1 MYYQN
6 KTKDELIE
14 ELKLLKK
21 QLESNDLSVEGK
33 FMDVF
38 EYSMSGISITTPD
51 GIRITNKA
59 YCNIFGYTEDELIR
73 TTWQD
78 LTYPDDIEESQKYI
92 DDLYAGLIDY
102 AKWDKRYLHKDG
114 KIIWAEISAIVRRN
128 ESGELLYLM
137 TIINDITRR
146 KEAEDS
152 LKRSEELFRI
162 FMLNLPAAVFIK
174 DDKSNLVYGNQFLMD
189 LFGWNDAA
197 GKNTA
202 DLLPPEMAEAMIA
215 DDKRVVESGPE
226 VIHEKVTDIN
236 GSDFYFETHKFPFH
250 VGEKV
255 MLGAISVNE
264 TSRVILEMNLAESEE
279 RFKLLLNS
287 AGEAIYGLDIN
298 GNCTYCNQTCIN
310 QLGFK
315 SAEDLLGRNMHNLIH
330 HKHND
335 GTHYDVHDCAIFKAF
350 QTGQKAHFDDE
361 VLWRADGSSFPVE
374 YWSYPQIRNGEIIG
388 AVVTF
393 LDITERIKILD
404 SLMQSELQLR
414 ELVATKDKF
423 FSIIAHDLKTPF
435 SSILGF
441 SDLMIEKVKNKDY
454 DVVEKYAEII
464 QTSANRADALL
475 TNLLEWSRAQL
486 GRMEYNPE
494 HVDLCELF
502 KDSVNMISDFAQQK
516 SVTLSTDLPKFA
528 LAYIDKT
535 MINSVLRNLIT
546 NAIKF
551 SFPGGVVNI
560 ILNADKKDFI
570 ISVKDNGVGIKA
582 EDVNKLFR
590 IDESITTKGTLNETG
605 TGLGLILCKEFV
617 EKNNGKIW
625 LQSEPGKGSVF
636 TFTLPK
642 I

>member
-1 MYYQN
+1 MDYQK
-6 KTKDELIE
+6 KTRDELIRE
-14 ELKLLKK
+14 IRFLKN
-21 QLESNDLSVEGK
+21 QLESNDISVDGK
-33 FMDVF
+33 FMDIF
-38 EYSMSGISITTPD
+38 EYSMSGISITTND
-51 GIRITNKA
+51 GLRITNKA

-73 TTWQD
+73 MTWQD

-92 DDLYAGLIDY
+92 DDLYSGLIDY

-114 KIIWAEISAIVRRN
+114 RIVWAEITATVRRN
-128 ESGELLYLM
+128 ETGELLYLL
-137 TIINDITRR
+137 TIVNDITRR

-174 DDKSNLVYGNQFLMD
+174 DDKSKLVYANQYLFD
-189 LFGWNDAA
+189 LFGWKDAV
-197 GKNTA
+197 GKNTS
-202 DLLPPEMAEAMIA
+202 DLLPPDMAEAMIA
-215 DDKRVVESGPE
+215 DDKRIIENGPE

-236 GSDFYFETHKFPFH
+236 SVDHYFETHKFPFH

-264 TSRVILEMNLAESEE
+264 TSRVISEMNLAESEE

-287 AGEAIYGLDIN
+287 AGEAIYGLDVN

-335 GTHYDVHDCAIFKAF
+335 GTHYDVHDCEIFKAF
-350 QTGQKAHFDDE
+350 QTGQRAHVDDE
-361 VLWRADGSSFPVE
+361 VFWRADGSSFPAE

-393 LDITERIKILD
+393 LDITERIKILET
-404 SLMQSELQLR
+404 LMQSELQLR

-435 SSILGF
+435 SSIIGF

-454 DVVEKYAEII
+454 EVVEKYAEII

-494 HVDLCELF
+494 HVDLCE
-502 KDSVNMISDFAQQK
+502 MIKETLSLTTDFAQQK
-516 SVTLSTDLPKFA
+516 SVKLNIDIPKFA

-551 SFPGGVVNI
+551 SYPGGEVCI
-560 ILNADKKDFI
+560 ILKAEKDDYS
-570 ISVKDNGVGIKA
+570 ISVKDNGVGIRP
-582 EDVNKLFR
+582 EDVKKLFR
-590 IDESITTKGTLNETG
+590 IDESITTKGTRNETG

-636 TFTLPK
+636 SFTLPK

>member
-1 MYYQN
+1 MDYQF
-6 KTKDELIE
+6 KTKDELIRE
-14 ELKLLKK
+14 IRFLKN
-21 QLESNDLSVEGK
+21 QLESNDISVEGK
-33 FMDVF
+33 FMDIF
-38 EYSMSGISITTPD
+38 EYSMSGISITTSD
-51 GIRITNKA
+51 GLRITNQS

-73 TTWQD
+73 MTWQD
-78 LTYPDDIEESQKYI
+78 LTYPDDIQESQKYI
-92 DDLYAGLIDY
+92 DDLYSGLIDY
-102 AKWDKRYLHKDG
+102 AKWEKRYLHKDG
-114 KIIWAEISAIVRRN
+114 RIVWAEITATVRRN
-128 ESGELLYLM
+128 ELGDFLYLL
-137 TIINDITRR
+137 TIVNDITRR
-146 KEAEDS
+146 KEAENS

-174 DDKSNLVYGNQFLMD
+174 DNESNLVYANQYLID
-189 LFGWNDAA
+189 LFGWKDSV

-202 DLLPPEMAEAMIA
+202 DLLPQEMAEAMIA
-215 DDKRVVESGPE
+215 DDQRIIESGSE

-236 GSDFYFETHKFPFH
+236 GNEYFFETHKFPFK
-250 VGEKV
+250 VGNEI
-255 MLGAISVNE
+255 MLGAISVDE
-264 TSRVILEMNLAESEE
+264 TSRVLTEMNLAESEE

-287 AGEAIYGLDIN
+287 TGEAIYGLDIN
-298 GNCTYCNQTCIN
+298 GNCTYCNDTCIN

-315 SAEDLLGRNMHNLIH
+315 SADDLLGKNMHYLIH

-335 GTHYDVHDCAIFKAF
+335 GTPFDVHECAIFKAF
-350 QTGQKAHFDDE
+350 QTGQKAHVDDE
-361 VLWRADGSSFPVE
+361 VLWRADGSSFPAE

-404 SLMQSELQLR
+404 TLMQSELQLR

-441 SDLMIEKVKNKDY
+441 SDLMIDKVKNKEY
-454 DVVEKYAEII
+454 EVVEKYAEII

-502 KDSVNMISDFAQQK
+502 KDTVNLISDFAQQK
-516 SVTLSTDLPKFA
+516 SVTLKTDIPKFA

-535 MINSVLRNLIT
+535 MINSVIRNLIT

-551 SFPGGVVNI
+551 SYPGGEVCL
-560 ILNADKKDFI
+560 ILEADKDDYI
-570 ISVKDNGVGIKA
+570 ISVKDNGVGIRP

-590 IDESITTKGTLNETG
+590 IDESITTKGTCNETG

-625 LQSEPGKGSVF
+625 LQSVPGEGSVF